1 MTAKASTTKATTVS
15 GVFSIKPRKW
25 CWSAAIAFAAFLGSK
40 LPAQAANFNFTY
52 APGTSLE
59 QMLGFEMAGMYWANY
74 LADDVTINLFIE
86 TTDLLPENVIGGALP
101 GLETGYKVKRFY
113 KKKEYLANDITSHD
127 DQIAFEHIQT
137 KNGRGFYALLNKRN
151 PTREKVK
158 SIRKINVTRANAK
171 ALGMLDGDDPGLD
184 GYILMRN
191 LTDMPVGWNY
201 DILDADVPDD
211 SLDFF
216 SVALHE
222 VGHTLGFVSGLDNPT
237 WPGVAQENDP
247 TQKEIKQQDTKYATL
262 LDLFRLSDKSVSN
275 YGGVPDLTISGG
287 NRFFSIDGCATN
299 LADFATGEAVTLGA
313 DGYQASHWRQQD
325 NPLGIMNPTLKT
337 GQRRTI
343 SDLDKLALD
352 VIGWDLSPST
362 TIDLAGL
369 NTLAKEQLA
378 QKMGVT
384 LEWMDANP
392 TAAALLLAPDWL
404 NTDDGEFDQRSELLQ
419 DMITSSKVYEW
430 GWSGYWWGW
439 SGYWQATDALT
450 QDGFWQN
457 IFWQTV
463 DMSTT
468 DAQMQQIQTTAAP
481 VPEPTS
487 VVGLLGLSWLG
498 IGSWRRRR
506 GDRRNED

>member
-1 MTAKASTTKATTVS
+1 
-15 GVFSIKPRKW
+15 
-25 CWSAAIAFAAFLGSK
+25 
-40 LPAQAANFNFTY
+40 
-52 APGTSLE
+52 
-59 QMLGFEMAGMYWANY
+59 MLN
-74 LADDVTINLFIE
+74 
-86 TTDLLPENVIGGALP
+86 
-101 GLETGYKVKRFY
+101 
-113 KKKEYLANDITSHD
+113 
-127 DQIAFEHIQT
+127 
-137 KNGRGFYALLNKRN
+137 
-151 PTREKVK
+151 
-158 SIRKINVTRANAK
+158 
-171 ALGMLDGDDPGLD
+171 GDDPGLD

-237 WPGVAQENDP
+237 WPGVAKENDP

-287 NRFFSIDGCATN
+287 NRFFSIDGGATN

-337 GQRRTI
+337 RQRRTI

-498 IGSWRRRR
+498 IGSWRRQW